1 MEWHKKTDE
10 QYDAYVKVMMGR
22 DNENEI
28 HNNKLDYFLWLI
40 QFNEEDWNTVIF
52 ALSNLIDTLKNGLDF
67 EVFIEDL
74 EYQDGISKLD
84 KIVQKIFDI
93 EEFDNSPIHVY
104 ELDHKRLLEGKES
117 VIDFI
122 DRKKREKKQPKEED

>member
-10 QYDAYVKVMMGR
+10 QYDAYVTVMMGG
-22 DNENEI
+22 DNENEV
-28 HNNKLDYFLWLI
+28 

-74 EYQDGISKLD
+74 EYKDGISKLD

>member
-10 QYDAYVKVMMGR
+10 QYDAHVTVMMGG
-22 DNENEI
+22 DNENEV
-28 HNNKLDYFLWLI
+28 

>member
-1 MEWHKKTDE
+1 MD
-10 QYDAYVKVMMGR
+10 
-22 DNENEI
+22 
-28 HNNKLDYFLWLI
+28 
-40 QFNEEDWNTVIF
+40 TVIF

>member
-10 QYDAYVKVMMGR
+10 QYDAYVTVMMGG
-22 DNENEI
+22 DNENEV
-28 HNNKLDYFLWLI
+28 

-93 EEFDNSPIHVY
+93 EEYDNSPIHVY

>member
-10 QYDAYVKVMMGR
+10 QYDAYVTVMMGG
-22 DNENEI
+22 DNENEV
-28 HNNKLDYFLWLI
+28 

-52 ALSNLIDTLKNGLDF
+52 ALSNLIDTLKTGLDF

>member
-10 QYDAYVKVMMGR
+10 QYDAYVTVMMGG
-22 DNENEI
+22 DNENEV
-28 HNNKLDYFLWLI
+28 